1 MFKGQRSRLKV
12 VLIMGALGVLV
23 AGSWA
28 LAQLIFGMGEYPGGT
43 LKVVYKFE
51 RAEFGPSI
59 YTMEVKPNGDRFDII
74 ETVES
79 KGRKADEIGSGFG
92 PSGAAGAARA
102 RFEPR
107 REDIIDLS
115 PLAVLDEKK
124 VELKPNERYLLPDGA
139 VLQTQNQDQ
148 IAGVTV
154 IRGIYTHPNYPGQR
168 VLLALANLETSKLPA
183 LPAVLRET
191 EGRQDGHAHHAH
203 RVFVQE
209 IIMIKLENVTRV
221 YQMGQT
227 LVQALR
233 GLNLEIADGEFVA
246 IMGPS
251 GSGKSTLLHLI
262 GGLDLPTTGRVL
274 LDDLDIA
281 QQNGNQ
287 LAELRGRKVGFV
299 FQTFNLVPTLSALKN
314 VELPMIFQKVPRK
327 ERYEKARRL
336 LEQVGLGD
344 RLHHKPSELSGGECQ
359 RVAIARAL
367 ANNPQILLADEP
379 TGNLDAE
386 SGEQIMQI
394 LKRLNEEQKMTIIV
408 VTHNPDVAR
417 YAHRI
422 IRMRYGQIEEIAQ
435 NALGGV

>member
-1 MFKGQRSRLKV
+1 
-12 VLIMGALGVLV
+12 
-23 AGSWA
+23 
-28 LAQLIFGMGEYPGGT
+28 
-43 LKVVYKFE
+43 
-51 RAEFGPSI
+51 
-59 YTMEVKPNGDRFDII
+59 
-74 ETVES
+74 
-79 KGRKADEIGSGFG
+79 
-92 PSGAAGAARA
+92 
-102 RFEPR
+102 
-107 REDIIDLS
+107 
-115 PLAVLDEKK
+115 
-124 VELKPNERYLLPDGA
+124 
-139 VLQTQNQDQ
+139 
-148 IAGVTV
+148 
-154 IRGIYTHPNYPGQR
+154 
-168 VLLALANLETSKLPA
+168 
-183 LPAVLRET
+183 
-191 EGRQDGHAHHAH
+191 
-203 RVFVQE
+203 
-209 IIMIKLENVTRV
+209 MIKLENVTRV

-314 VELPMIFQKVPRK
+314 VELPMIFQKVHRK

>member
-1 MFKGQRSRLKV
+1 
-12 VLIMGALGVLV
+12 
-23 AGSWA
+23 
-28 LAQLIFGMGEYPGGT
+28 
-43 LKVVYKFE
+43 
-51 RAEFGPSI
+51 
-59 YTMEVKPNGDRFDII
+59 
-74 ETVES
+74 
-79 KGRKADEIGSGFG
+79 
-92 PSGAAGAARA
+92 
-102 RFEPR
+102 
-107 REDIIDLS
+107 
-115 PLAVLDEKK
+115 
-124 VELKPNERYLLPDGA
+124 
-139 VLQTQNQDQ
+139 
-148 IAGVTV
+148 
-154 IRGIYTHPNYPGQR
+154 
-168 VLLALANLETSKLPA
+168 
-183 LPAVLRET
+183 
-191 EGRQDGHAHHAH
+191 
-203 RVFVQE
+203 
-209 IIMIKLENVTRV
+209 MIKLENVTRV

-262 GGLDLPTTGRVL
+262 GGLDLPNTGRVL
-274 LDDLDIA
+274 LGDLDIA

-287 LAELRGRKVGFV
+287 LAELRGKKVGFV

-394 LKRLNEEQKMTIIV
+394 LKRLNEEQRMTIIV

>member
-1 MFKGQRSRLKV
+1 
-12 VLIMGALGVLV
+12 
-23 AGSWA
+23 
-28 LAQLIFGMGEYPGGT
+28 
-43 LKVVYKFE
+43 
-51 RAEFGPSI
+51 
-59 YTMEVKPNGDRFDII
+59 
-74 ETVES
+74 
-79 KGRKADEIGSGFG
+79 
-92 PSGAAGAARA
+92 
-102 RFEPR
+102 
-107 REDIIDLS
+107 
-115 PLAVLDEKK
+115 
-124 VELKPNERYLLPDGA
+124 
-139 VLQTQNQDQ
+139 
-148 IAGVTV
+148 
-154 IRGIYTHPNYPGQR
+154 
-168 VLLALANLETSKLPA
+168 
-183 LPAVLRET
+183 
-191 EGRQDGHAHHAH
+191 
-203 RVFVQE
+203 
-209 IIMIKLENVTRV
+209 MIKLENVARV

-262 GGLDLPTTGRVL
+262 GGLDLPTTGQVL

>member
-1 MFKGQRSRLKV
+1 
-12 VLIMGALGVLV
+12 
-23 AGSWA
+23 
-28 LAQLIFGMGEYPGGT
+28 
-43 LKVVYKFE
+43 
-51 RAEFGPSI
+51 
-59 YTMEVKPNGDRFDII
+59 
-74 ETVES
+74 
-79 KGRKADEIGSGFG
+79 
-92 PSGAAGAARA
+92 
-102 RFEPR
+102 
-107 REDIIDLS
+107 
-115 PLAVLDEKK
+115 
-124 VELKPNERYLLPDGA
+124 
-139 VLQTQNQDQ
+139 
-148 IAGVTV
+148 
-154 IRGIYTHPNYPGQR
+154 
-168 VLLALANLETSKLPA
+168 
-183 LPAVLRET
+183 
-191 EGRQDGHAHHAH
+191 
-203 RVFVQE
+203 
-209 IIMIKLENVTRV
+209 MIKLENVARV

-274 LDDLDIA
+274 LGDLDIA

>member
-1 MFKGQRSRLKV
+1 
-12 VLIMGALGVLV
+12 
-23 AGSWA
+23 
-28 LAQLIFGMGEYPGGT
+28 
-43 LKVVYKFE
+43 
-51 RAEFGPSI
+51 
-59 YTMEVKPNGDRFDII
+59 
-74 ETVES
+74 
-79 KGRKADEIGSGFG
+79 
-92 PSGAAGAARA
+92 
-102 RFEPR
+102 
-107 REDIIDLS
+107 
-115 PLAVLDEKK
+115 
-124 VELKPNERYLLPDGA
+124 
-139 VLQTQNQDQ
+139 
-148 IAGVTV
+148 
-154 IRGIYTHPNYPGQR
+154 
-168 VLLALANLETSKLPA
+168 
-183 LPAVLRET
+183 
-191 EGRQDGHAHHAH
+191 
-203 RVFVQE
+203 
-209 IIMIKLENVTRV
+209 MIKLENVTRV

-262 GGLDLPTTGRVL
+262 GGLDLPTTGQVL

>member
-1 MFKGQRSRLKV
+1 
-12 VLIMGALGVLV
+12 
-23 AGSWA
+23 
-28 LAQLIFGMGEYPGGT
+28 
-43 LKVVYKFE
+43 
-51 RAEFGPSI
+51 
-59 YTMEVKPNGDRFDII
+59 
-74 ETVES
+74 
-79 KGRKADEIGSGFG
+79 
-92 PSGAAGAARA
+92 
-102 RFEPR
+102 
-107 REDIIDLS
+107 
-115 PLAVLDEKK
+115 
-124 VELKPNERYLLPDGA
+124 
-139 VLQTQNQDQ
+139 
-148 IAGVTV
+148 
-154 IRGIYTHPNYPGQR
+154 
-168 VLLALANLETSKLPA
+168 
-183 LPAVLRET
+183 
-191 EGRQDGHAHHAH
+191 
-203 RVFVQE
+203 
-209 IIMIKLENVTRV
+209 MIKLENVTRV

-233 GLNLEIADGEFVA
+233 GLSLEIADGEFVA

-287 LAELRGRKVGFV
+287 LAELRGKKVGFV

>member
-1 MFKGQRSRLKV
+1 
-12 VLIMGALGVLV
+12 
-23 AGSWA
+23 
-28 LAQLIFGMGEYPGGT
+28 
-43 LKVVYKFE
+43 
-51 RAEFGPSI
+51 
-59 YTMEVKPNGDRFDII
+59 
-74 ETVES
+74 
-79 KGRKADEIGSGFG
+79 
-92 PSGAAGAARA
+92 
-102 RFEPR
+102 
-107 REDIIDLS
+107 
-115 PLAVLDEKK
+115 
-124 VELKPNERYLLPDGA
+124 
-139 VLQTQNQDQ
+139 
-148 IAGVTV
+148 
-154 IRGIYTHPNYPGQR
+154 
-168 VLLALANLETSKLPA
+168 
-183 LPAVLRET
+183 
-191 EGRQDGHAHHAH
+191 
-203 RVFVQE
+203 
-209 IIMIKLENVTRV
+209 MIKLENVARV
-221 YQMGQT
+221 YQMGNT

-262 GGLDLPTTGRVL
+262 GGLDLPNAGRIL

-287 LAELRGRKVGFV
+287 LAELRGKKVGFV

-314 VELPMIFQKVPRK
+314 VELPMIFQKIPRR

-367 ANNPQILLADEP
+367 ANDPQILLADEP

-408 VTHNPDVAR
+408 VTHNPEVAR

-422 IRMRYGQIEEIAQ
+422 VRMRYGQIEDDTA
-435 NALGGV
+435 NASEGV

>member
-1 MFKGQRSRLKV
+1 
-12 VLIMGALGVLV
+12 
-23 AGSWA
+23 
-28 LAQLIFGMGEYPGGT
+28 
-43 LKVVYKFE
+43 
-51 RAEFGPSI
+51 
-59 YTMEVKPNGDRFDII
+59 
-74 ETVES
+74 
-79 KGRKADEIGSGFG
+79 
-92 PSGAAGAARA
+92 
-102 RFEPR
+102 
-107 REDIIDLS
+107 
-115 PLAVLDEKK
+115 
-124 VELKPNERYLLPDGA
+124 
-139 VLQTQNQDQ
+139 
-148 IAGVTV
+148 
-154 IRGIYTHPNYPGQR
+154 
-168 VLLALANLETSKLPA
+168 
-183 LPAVLRET
+183 
-191 EGRQDGHAHHAH
+191 
-203 RVFVQE
+203 
-209 IIMIKLENVTRV
+209 MIKLENVTRV

-262 GGLDLPTTGRVL
+262 GGLDLPNTGRVL

-314 VELPMIFQKVPRK
+314 VELPMIFQKIPRK

-367 ANNPQILLADEP
+367 ANDPRILLADEP

-435 NALGGV
+435 NTLEGV

>member
-1 MFKGQRSRLKV
+1 
-12 VLIMGALGVLV
+12 
-23 AGSWA
+23 
-28 LAQLIFGMGEYPGGT
+28 
-43 LKVVYKFE
+43 
-51 RAEFGPSI
+51 
-59 YTMEVKPNGDRFDII
+59 
-74 ETVES
+74 
-79 KGRKADEIGSGFG
+79 
-92 PSGAAGAARA
+92 
-102 RFEPR
+102 
-107 REDIIDLS
+107 
-115 PLAVLDEKK
+115 
-124 VELKPNERYLLPDGA
+124 
-139 VLQTQNQDQ
+139 
-148 IAGVTV
+148 
-154 IRGIYTHPNYPGQR
+154 
-168 VLLALANLETSKLPA
+168 
-183 LPAVLRET
+183 
-191 EGRQDGHAHHAH
+191 
-203 RVFVQE
+203 
-209 IIMIKLENVTRV
+209 MIKLENVTRV

-435 NALGGV
+435 NALGGI